1 MKRFVTEY
9 ANYKIDEI
17 LKNEL
22 ITEGAKQKAISK
34 IDKVHFYCQKQMITI
49 DEAIKVILNAYD
61 DIVSVEEIEE

>member
-22 ITEGAKQKAISK
+22 ITEEAKQKAISK
-34 IDKVHFYCQKQMITI
+34 IDKAHFYCNKQMITI
-49 DEAIKVILNAYD
+49 DEAIKMILNAF
-61 DIVSVEEIEE
+61 E